1 MRLNKIKLIKKIL
14 FVSILMLFVIYALR
28 EIVYKPYMWEK
39 AMHTPEHRLQMGSFV
54 FSKQDVSNNNQSG
67 NYNYLIFKVIEIN
80 GDYVRLSP
88 VRKLLEKKQPK
99 TSDSSFTRET
109 YRSLKLTINKLEV
122 AGIHHEDLSKIESK
136 FTLNDYLL
144 EKYPSLRK
152 SHYYYETLSA
162 TEKNI
167 NTPSK
172 YFKLVYSKK
181 KIIEKR
187 KLIPYVI
194 TDSETPELA
203 KELSQKASFI
213 LN

>member
-1 MRLNKIKLIKKIL
+1 MHSPKIKLIKKVL

-28 EIVYKPYMWEK
+28 EIVYKPYMWQK

-54 FSKQDVSNNNQSG
+54 FSKQDVSSSTQSG

-109 YRSLKLTINKLEV
+109 YRSLKLNINKLEV
-122 AGIHHEDLSKIESK
+122 AGIHHEDLHKIK
-136 FTLNDYLL
+136 TNFTLNDYLL
-144 EKYPSLRK
+144 EKYPSLKK
-152 SHYYYETLSA
+152 SQYYYEEVSPN
-162 TEKNI
+162 EKNI
-167 NTPSK
+167 NIPSK
-172 YFKLVYSKK
+172 YFKLVYSKE

-187 KLIPYVI
+187 KLIPYRI